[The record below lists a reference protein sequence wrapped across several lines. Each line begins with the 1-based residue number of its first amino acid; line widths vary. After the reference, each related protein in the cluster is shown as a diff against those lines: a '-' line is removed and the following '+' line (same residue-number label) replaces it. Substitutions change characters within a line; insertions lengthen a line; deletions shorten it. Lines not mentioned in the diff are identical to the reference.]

1 MKNLKKIP
9 EFRLRTKVRAGLTY
23 YAQIY
28 GKYNTTPLDKLR
40 MDLMYIENYSFLTD
54 IRLVKKESTEG
65 VAKENS
71 VLNKIDS
78 AQDKELIHK

>member
-1 MKNLKKIP
+1 
-9 EFRLRTKVRAGLTY
+9 
-23 YAQIY
+23 
-28 GKYNTTPLDKLR
+28 
-40 MDLMYIENYSFLTD
+40 MYIENYSFLTD